1 MKKHCSVLALLFACC
16 LPGFAQI
23 GGGDDCAEH
32 LECGKALHS
41 AMLHATETSRVPDNY
56 DVSYHRLEW
65 DIDPAVNYIKGKITT
80 RFTPKATG
88 FAQISFDLSKSL
100 VVDSVRYH
108 GKSLSFEQLLNDVL
122 RITLPGAVPVG
133 QTDSIAVFYQ
143 GTPPSTGFGS
153 WNQTTH
159 NGAPIIWTLSEPYS
173 ARDWWPC
180 KQTLLDKP
188 DSVDVLVTTPA
199 AYRAAS
205 NGLLLSEAQ
214 NGNLK
219 TYHWKTRYP
228 IATYLIAI
236 AVTNYAVYSDF
247 VPQPGGGSPLEV
259 LNYAYPESLNE
270 AKAGTASI
278 VPIIQLFD
286 SLTIRYPFSNEKYG
300 HAQFGWG
307 GGMEHQTMTFIVSY
321 DYGLLAHECA
331 HQWFGDYITCGSWQD
346 IWLNEGFATY
356 FEGLTRERYFA
367 PATWYAWKAGKI
379 QGIVSQPGGS
389 VSVSDTTSVGRIF
402 SSRLSYSK
410 GAYLLHMLR
419 WKLGSN
425 TFFNGLKS
433 YLADPKLAYG
443 YAYTADLQHHLE
455 TVSGQS
461 LQTFF
466 DQWFYGEGYPT
477 YQVNVSQNV
486 GNQVGSIFQ
495 TTSHPSVSF
504 FEMPVPIRFSGQ
516 GQDTVL
522 VFDHT
527 FSGQQFT
534 INLPFKIESVTVDP
548 DLWLISANNN
558 TVVSTY
564 DLLDPAI
571 ALDVFPNPVADQLM
585 WSIPAGWS
593 IEAVSIINTSGAIV
607 QSVQGNIHTLATT
620 ALPSGLY
627 TFQVQTDR
635 GIVVKKFV
643 KN

>member
-1 MKKHCSVLALLFACC
+1 MKKHCTILAFLFACC

-23 GGGDDCAEH
+23 GGEEDCSEH

-56 DVSYHRLEW
+56 DVGYHRLEW
-65 DIDPAVNYIKGKITT
+65 EINPAVNYIKGKITT
-80 RFTPKATG
+80 RFAPKTVG

-108 GKSLSFEQLLNDVL
+108 SQSLPFEHLPNDVL
-122 RITLPGAVPVG
+122 RITLPAAVPFG
-133 QTDSIAVFYQ
+133 QTDSITVFYQ

-159 NGAPIIWTLSEPYS
+159 SGAPIIWTLSEPYG

-205 NGLLLSEAQ
+205 NGLLLSETQ
-214 NGNLK
+214 SGDLK

-247 VPQPGGGSPLEV
+247 VPQLGGGTPLEV
-259 LNYAYPESLNE
+259 LNYAYPESLGE

-286 SLTIRYPFSNEKYG
+286 SLAIRYPFSKEKYG

-356 FEGLTRERYFA
+356 FEGLTRERYFP
-367 PATWYAWKAGKI
+367 PATWYSWKAGKI
-379 QGIVSQPGGS
+379 QSIVSQPGGS

-419 WKLGSN
+419 WKLGSAA
-425 TFFNGLKS
+425 FFNGLKS
-433 YLADPKLAYG
+433 YLSDPKLAYG
-443 YAYTADLQHHLE
+443 YARTADLQHHLE
-455 TVSGQS
+455 VVSGQS

-466 DQWFYGEGYPT
+466 NQWFYGEGYPS
-477 YQVNVSQNV
+477 YQVNVAKNV
-486 GNQVGSIFQ
+486 GNQTVSIFQ
-495 TTSHPSVSF
+495 TTSHPSVPF
-504 FEMPVPIRFSGQ
+504 FEMPVPVRFSGQ
-516 GQDTVL
+516 GEDSIL
-522 VFDHT
+522 VFDHA

-534 INLPFKIESVTVDP
+534 INLPFTIESVTVDP
-548 DLWLISANNN
+548 DLWLISATNK
-558 TVVSTY
+558 TLVGTH

-571 ALDVFPNPVADQLM
+571 ALDIYPNPVADQLTLSM
-585 WSIPAGWS
+585 PAGWS
-593 IEAVSIINTSGAIV
+593 IQAVSIISASGAVV
-607 QSVQGNIHTLATT
+607 QSGQSSIRTLTTT

-627 TFQVQTDR
+627 TLQVQTDR
-635 GIVVKKFV
+635 GTVVKKFV